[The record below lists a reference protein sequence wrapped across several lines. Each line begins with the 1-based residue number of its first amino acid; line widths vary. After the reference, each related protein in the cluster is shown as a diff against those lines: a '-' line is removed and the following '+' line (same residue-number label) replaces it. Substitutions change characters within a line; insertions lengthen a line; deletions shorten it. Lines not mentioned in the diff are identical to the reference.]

1 MSNKHRKVYTTLNDY
16 EHLMILASAVT
27 GRDSI
32 SAVPYVVS
40 FRIGITKFSVGFK
53 IWAISAPIKIYKWM
67 IPKKKKKYHKIVLL
81 ANYNLNSIA
90 VIIIRALIEPYI
102 SHNELGLV
110 NDLSKELGKMKEAMK
125 RSKISTLY

>member
-1 MSNKHRKVYTTLNDY
+1 
-16 EHLMILASAVT
+16 
-27 GRDSI
+27 
-32 SAVPYVVS
+32 
-40 FRIGITKFSVGFK
+40 
-53 IWAISAPIKIYKWM
+53 M
-67 IPKKKKKYHKIVLL
+67 IPKKKKKYHNIVLL